1 MLRLHQIFLINV
13 VVIFTVLVGIM
24 LGMSYYSTKQI
35 DISAQKSNLRKS
47 IGITKQLLIANSS
60 GESMDQ
66 FVQKIKKL
74 SGYRVTLID
83 EKGVVIAETDSDKG
97 LMVNHLTRPE
107 IMQSM
112 REEIGLEVRHS
123 TTINKDLVYV
133 ATKVDI
139 NHSVVYLRLAAEV
152 SGYEQYLYALWY
164 QIAYVFVF
172 ALMIAIFFSYRINKR
187 IEGQI
192 SNIASY
198 LI

>member
-74 SGYRVTLID
+74 
-83 EKGVVIAETDSDKG
+83 
-97 LMVNHLTRPE
+97 
-107 IMQSM
+107 
-112 REEIGLEVRHS
+112 
-123 TTINKDLVYV
+123 
-133 ATKVDI
+133 
-139 NHSVVYLRLAAEV
+139 
-152 SGYEQYLYALWY
+152 
-164 QIAYVFVF
+164 
-172 ALMIAIFFSYRINKR
+172 
-187 IEGQI
+187 
-192 SNIASY
+192 
-198 LI
+198 